1 MCGRYTLTSQA
12 DLVEE
17 LALVR
22 GEPSEPDSEW
32 WRPRWNIA
40 PTQLAPVVFQ
50 DREGARVLELMRW
63 GLVPHWADDLS
74 IGSRMINARVEGI
87 ITKPAFRDVIRR
99 RRCLVP
105 ADGFFEWRSVAGKR
119 QPMYVRPEPR
129 HVITFAGVWSRW
141 RSKDP
146 EQPQT
151 VETYSILTVPAGKLV
166 RPVHDRM
173 PLVLPAEHRG
183 AWLDRDLVEPD
194 AIEGLIARAIA
205 LDGWVMSPVSMRVNK
220 PDNDDPACIEPPTEE
235 ELAALDAAKTAPKA
249 KAKPKPKKKPAKKPA
264 PSGQGSLF

>member
-17 LALVR
+17 LELAR
-22 GEPSEPDSEW
+22 SEPSDAASEW

-40 PTQLAPVVFQ
+40 PTQPAPVVFQ
-50 DREGARVLELMRW
+50 DREGARVLELLRW

-74 IGSRMINARVEGI
+74 IGARMINARVEGI
-87 ITKPAFRDVIRR
+87 LTKPAFRDVIRK

-119 QPMYVRPEPR
+119 QPLYIRPEPR
-129 HVITFAGVWSRW
+129 HLITFAGVYARW

-146 EQPQT
+146 ANPITIES
-151 VETYSILTVPAGKLV
+151 YSILTVPAAPLV

-173 PLVLPAEHRG
+173 PLVLAAEHRA
-183 AWLDRDLVEPD
+183 AWLDRSLVEPD
-194 AIEGLIARAIA
+194 AIEGLIAAASA
-205 LDGWVMSPVSMRVNK
+205 LDGWALSPVSMRVNK
-220 PDNDDPACIEPPTEE
+220 PDHDDPACLDPPQPG
-235 ELAALDAAKTAPKA
+235 ELPDPAAAAPP
-249 KAKPKPKKKPAKKPA
+249 AKPPRAKKAKKPA
-264 PSGQGSLF
+264 GGPSGQGSLF

>member
-1 MCGRYTLTSQA
+1 MCGRYTLTSQT
-12 DLVEE
+12 DLVRDLE
-17 LALVR
+17 LVR
-22 GEPSEPDSEW
+22 GEPSQADSEW

-63 GLVPHWADDLS
+63 GLVPHWADSLS
-74 IGSRMINARVEGI
+74 IGARMINARVEGI
-87 ITKPAFRDVIRR
+87 LTKPAFRDVIRR

-105 ADGFFEWRSVAGKR
+105 ADGFFEWRTVSGKR
-119 QPMYVRPEPR
+119 QPMYVRPEPH

-141 RSKDP
+141 RPKEPDATSG
-146 EQPQT
+146 T
-151 VETYSILTVPAGKLV
+151 VETYSILTVPAGRLV

-173 PLVLPAEHRG
+173 PLVLPPEHRA
-183 AWLDRDLVEPD
+183 AWLDRSLVEPD
-194 AIEGLIARAIA
+194 AIEGLIAHATA

-220 PDNDDPACIEPPTEE
+220 PDNDDPTCIEPPTPD
-235 ELAALDAAKTAPKA
+235 ELAALSAARPAAKAA
-249 KAKPKPKKKPAKKPA
+249 KKPAKPKKTP